1 MNKDEEDFIFVTNSF
16 RRVDVLCAL
25 DELKFARNY
34 EIADM
39 LLLRQANTSSML
51 NKLVAHNL
59 VKKEKVDNRSIYSLT
74 EQGEKIV
81 TKLKDYYGIDR
92 K

>member
-16 RRVDVLCAL
+16 RRVDILCAL

-51 NKLVAHNL
+51 NKLVEHEL
-59 VKKEKVDNRSIYSLT
+59 VCKEKVENRSIYSLSDRG
-74 EQGEKIV
+74 QKV
-81 TKLKDYYGIDR
+81 VDRLKDYYGTNR